1 MTKTEFLAVIKTA
14 TDQVSEIEEQVSI
27 IRQNLGYCTESPRM
41 AALGK
46 EDAINAAK
54 VLFMKSQELLL
65 LTLLK
70 VENYDPEHDLSSPTT
85 SV

>member
-1 MTKTEFLAVIKTA
+1 MTKKEFLAVIKTA
-14 TDQVSEIEEQVSI
+14 TDQVSEIEEQVRI
-27 IRQNLGYCTESPRM
+27 IRQNLGYCTESPQM

-46 EDAINAAK
+46 VDAIKAAK

-70 VENYDPEHDLSSPTT
+70 VEYYDPEHDLSSPPT

>member
-1 MTKTEFLAVIKTA
+1 MTKKDFLAVIQTA

-27 IRQNLGYCTESPRM
+27 LRQNLGYCAESPQM

-46 EDAINAAK
+46 EDAIHAAK

-70 VENYDPEHDLSSPTT
+70 VEHYDPEHDLSSPTS